1 MTVGHCIPV
10 IKESWTLKRAEFR
23 QFTSKALYL
32 ILENDDRKAEAYKYN
47 HAVNLSGKSRFIKAK
62 KGPGELDSV

>member
-1 MTVGHCIPV
+1 MTVGHCISV

-47 HAVNLSGKSRFIKAK
+47 HAVNLSG
-62 KGPGELDSV
+62 